1 MRILAVDD
9 DPVIL
14 DLLQSPMWLGADHDL
29 VCVDSAAAALTAI
42 AVNAVPFDAFLLDI
56 VMPERDGIDLC
67 AAIRALPDHAST
79 PIIMITASRDV
90 DMMQRAFSAGA
101 TDFVSKPL
109 DGLELGTRINMAA
122 LLNDSIRREKT
133 ARAALDKMQI
143 RSVLGFDNPVDQ
155 PQTSGPVRYLAL
167 ENELLS
173 LPKGCHALSLFA
185 VRVAPFAVAISDPDD
200 TELVGKLHLIGQ
212 SITRA
217 LAIQPT
223 QIAYIGRGIFV
234 GVTLGRRREPL
245 HLLENTAN
253 AALAQ
258 QWHDTAMADNVP
270 KLTCQPLSSMGVWAG
285 RAAAEA
291 LRDFIAKHVRDIDPT
306 TGAVAALL
314 TEAEA

>member
-42 AVNAVPFDAFLLDI
+42 AVSTAPFDAFLLDI

-109 DGLELGTRINMAA
+109 DGLELGTRINMAG

-133 ARAALDKMQI
+133 ARAALDNMQI
-143 RSVLGFDNPVDQ
+143 RSALGFDNPTNLPKVD
-155 PQTSGPVRYLAL
+155 GPVRYLAL
-167 ENELLS
+167 ENNLLS

-200 TELVGKLHLIGQ
+200 TELVSKLHLIGQ
-212 SITRA
+212 SITRV
-217 LAIQPT
+217 LATQPT

-245 HLLENTAN
+245 NLLENTAN
-253 AALAQ
+253 AALSRHWSEAG
-258 QWHDTAMADNVP
+258 MADSAP
-270 KLTCQPLSSMGVWAG
+270 ALTCQSLSSMGVWAG

-291 LRDFIAKHVRDIDPT
+291 LRDFISQHVRDVDPT
-306 TGAVAALL
+306 TDAVAALL
-314 TEAEA
+314 TEIEA